1 MTAMIRAG
9 ALTLMICAAAALTG
23 TKAAWAESTD
33 RLEAFLE
40 VTGFD
45 VALESMKL
53 TASTAPGMIGL
64 EADDFGLQWTAL
76 VEDVFDTDKMHD
88 MAVEILQ
95 ETLEED
101 LLIHAVEFYSSDLGQ
116 RLVEVENASH
126 MKDDDDL
133 KFESGEAIIA
143 GLVQIGSP
151 RLEELKRLNAA
162 VGSEDAS
169 IHAIQEVQVRF
180 LMAAATAGVIELRM
194 DEADLRETLKRQEG
208 EMRRSMQKN
217 GLAGSAY
224 TYQSFSDDEISAYA
238 DALEHPKM
246 QKVYALMNAVQFEI
260 MANRYEAMALGMS
273 ELRPTQEL

>member
-9 ALTLMICAAAALTG
+9 ALLVTLYVCALS
-23 TKAAWAESTD
+23 WAKPGLAGDTD

-45 VALESMKL
+45 VALESIKL
-53 TASTAPGMIGL
+53 SASAAPEMIGL
-64 EADDFGLQWTAL
+64 EAEDFGLQWSRL
-76 VEDVFDTDKMHD
+76 VEEVFDTDEMHD
-88 MAVEILQ
+88 MAIDILQ

-101 LLIHAVEFYSSDLGQ
+101 LLVHAVDFYASDLGQ
-116 RLVEVENASH
+116 RLVRVENASH
-126 MKDDDDL
+126 MKEDEEL
-133 KFESGEAIIA
+133 KYESGESIVA

-151 RLEELKRLNAA
+151 RLGELKRLNAA

-180 LMAAATAGVIELRM
+180 LMAAAAAGVIELRM
-194 DEADLRETLKRQEG
+194 DEADLRENLKRQEG
-208 EMRRSMQKN
+208 EMRRSMQRN
-217 GLAGSAY
+217 GLAASAY
-224 TYQSFSDDEISAYA
+224 TYQAFSDDEISAYA

-260 MANRYEAMALGMS
+260 MADRYEAMALGMRN
-273 ELRPTQEL
+273 LRPSQEL

>member
-1 MTAMIRAG
+1 MTALIRMSF
-9 ALTLMICAAAALTG
+9 LTLSVCGLTVLS
-23 TKAAWAESTD
+23 TQHLKAAETD

-40 VTGFD
+40 TTGFD

-53 TASTAPGMIGL
+53 TASTAPTMIGL

-76 VEDVFDTDKMHD
+76 VEEVFDTGLMHD
-88 MAVEILQ
+88 MAVDILAQ
-95 ETLEED
+95 TLDDE
-101 LLIHAVEFYSSDLGQ
+101 LLNHAVEFYTSDLGQ
-116 RLVEVENASH
+116 RLVIVENASH

-133 KFESGEAIIA
+133 KMESGEAIVA

-169 IHAIQEVQVRF
+169 IHAIQEVQIRF
-180 LMAAATAGVIELRM
+180 LMAAAASGVIELRM
-194 DEADLRETLKRQEG
+194 DEPDLRESFKEQEG
-208 EMRRSMQKN
+208 ELRRSMKVTS
-217 GLAGSAY
+217 LAASAY
-224 TYQSFSDDEISAYA
+224 TYQAFDDDEITAYA

-260 MANRYEAMALGMS
+260 MADRYEAMAAGMAD
-273 ELRPTQEL
+273 LRPSQEL

>member
-1 MTAMIRAG
+1 MTSMIRTG
-9 ALTLMICAAAALTG
+9 VFLLTLTALAVT
-23 TKAAWAESTD
+23 WAQPSSAQDDD

-53 TASTAPGMIGL
+53 TASSAPGMIGL
-64 EADDFGLQWTAL
+64 EADDFGQQWTTL
-76 VEDVFDTDKMHD
+76 VEEVFDTDEMHG
-88 MAVEILQ
+88 MAFEILR
-95 ETLEED
+95 ETLEPD
-101 LLIHAVEFYSSDLGQ
+101 ILMHAVEFYASDLGQ

-126 MKDDDDL
+126 MKDDDAL
-133 KFESGEAIIA
+133 KYESGEAIVA

-151 RLEELKRLNAA
+151 RLGELKRLNAA

-194 DEADLRETLKRQEG
+194 DEADLRENLKRQEG
-208 EMRRSMQKN
+208 EMRRDMQRN

-224 TYQSFSDDEISAYA
+224 TYQAFSDDEISAYA
-238 DALEHPKM
+238 DALEHPAM

-260 MANRYEAMALGMS
+260 MADRYEAMALGMRD
-273 ELRPTQEL
+273 LRPSQEL